1 MNSSAKTDADLI
13 VVGGGAA
20 GFFGAIQAAEQA
32 PNLRVI
38 LLEKSSK
45 LLSKVRISGGGRCN
59 VTNAERDHD
68 RFAASYPRGDRWM
81 RKLLYHFGPQDTCE
95 WFAKHGVELVAEP
108 DGRMF
113 PLSNT
118 SASVVDCLLH
128 EADRLNIDIRM
139 RHGVQHIEKT
149 EFGFLLKGADFEIHT
164 RFILLAT
171 GGFPKAEDYRWL
183 QDTQIEIEKPVPSL
197 FTFNFP
203 REKIT
208 ELMGVSTEAVV
219 RLPEAKVQAEGPLL
233 ITHWGISGPAVLRCS
248 AFGATKLAALNYQFQ
263 PKINWLPG
271 YNAETVFQVL
281 TEFKEANLNKKKTT
295 RVFPEIPQRLWNY
308 LLEKAGLNP
317 EDKWSET
324 KSTDMRKLSE
334 MICND
339 VYRASGKTTFK
350 EEFVTA
356 GGVKLNQLNHATCEH
371 KEIKGLYFAGELLN
385 ADGIT
390 GGFNFQH
397 AWTTGFV
404 AGTAIAEAFR
414 QPSA

>member
-1 MNSSAKTDADLI
+1 MNSSVKTDADLI

-20 GFFGAIQAAEQA
+20 GFFGAIHAAELA

-68 RFAASYPRGDRWM
+68 RFAASYPRGERWM
-81 RKLLYHFGPQDTCE
+81 RKLLHHFGPEDTCT
-95 WFAKHGVELVAEP
+95 WFARRGVELVSEP

-118 SASVVDCLLH
+118 SASVVDCLLN
-128 EADRLNIDIRM
+128 EAARLNIDIRL
-139 RHGVQHIEKT
+139 RHGVQHLERT
-149 EFGFLLKGADFEIHT
+149 EHGFLLKGDDFQL
-164 RFILLAT
+164 RSYFVLLAT
-171 GGFPKAEDYRWL
+171 GGFPKMEDYRWL
-183 QDTQIEIEKPVPSL
+183 TDKRIEVEKPVPSL

-233 ITHWGISGPAVLRCS
+233 VTHWGISGPAVLRCS
-248 AFGATKLAALNYQFQ
+248 AFGAKKLAELNYQFQ

-271 YNAETVFQVL
+271 YNAETVFEL
-281 TEFKEANLNKKKTT
+281 LSDFKQANLNKKKAT
-295 RVFPEIPQRLWNY
+295 RVFTEIPQRLWNY
-308 LLEKAGLNP
+308 LLEKANLNP
-317 EDKWSET
+317 EEKWSDT
-324 KSTDMRKLSE
+324 KSAEMRKLAE
-334 MICND
+334 IICND

-350 EEFVTA
+350 EEFVTS
-356 GGVKLNQLNHATCEH
+356 GGVKLNQLIHATCEH

-404 AGTAIAEAFR
+404 AGNAIAEAFR
-414 QPSA
+414 RFS